1 MQRLIG
7 GPKFAHRATAGHCF
21 ESLLNHTQMVEDLD
35 IFDVSDLMLA
45 AIEYNLRDYRHVL
58 RELEDPE
65 TSYMKDIIT
74 YVDPATRKAALFRD
88 ALEKSVPTWFSNS
101 QEITLSACILVTC
114 RRGGLK
120 RRDCLEILTRNPS
133 IMDKLLTI
141 VSSTRISS
149 YLKDTSYSLAATVLC
164 HLTKMN
170 MSLDGNRDELDT
182 SIKCNQLLYS
192 QPYAVKGLVRAWN
205 SVISESPRKI
215 ARSFTE
221 QWKER
226 MYPDMAWQCVQLLPH
241 SRGMLRIC
249 ILQLLSNLTL
259 AAVAP
264 HHLLLALLPIAYV
277 ACTRAPTELECAEA
291 ELRGDHLVD
300 EHETEFRRVERHL
313 VHVEHRG
320 FERTGE
326 EQPLKLLGPVTLFI
340 PQETIM
346 GPTLLFTL
354 FRSLSTNG
362 YTLRELRRMSKM
374 PSDTP
379 IIDDFP
385 TPLDHIHQI
394 VDKKVIG
401 KLIRLTVHRR
411 LGPLRESGRESL
423 KSDPHLALEI
433 YISAASLANAITD
446 FALHPSNA
454 TAAGVE
460 ENMDSIRHAFQES
473 VFATGNAC
481 EAAGRVG
488 AWAQAKMFAELAI
501 GLCDRYSVAEA
512 AAIGW
517 DLAASREK
525 NIRRLEKSL
534 QQLGQ

>member
-1 MQRLIG
+1 
-7 GPKFAHRATAGHCF
+7 
-21 ESLLNHTQMVEDLD
+21 MVEDLD

-149 YLKDTSYSLAATVLC
+149 YLKDTSNSLAATVLC

-221 QWKER
+221 Q
-226 MYPDMAWQCVQLLPH
+226 
-241 SRGMLRIC
+241 
-249 ILQLLSNLTL
+249 
-259 AAVAP
+259 
-264 HHLLLALLPIAYV
+264 
-277 ACTRAPTELECAEA
+277 
-291 ELRGDHLVD
+291 
-300 EHETEFRRVERHL
+300 
-313 VHVEHRG
+313 
-320 FERTGE
+320 
-326 EQPLKLLGPVTLFI
+326 
-340 PQETIM
+340 
-346 GPTLLFTL
+346 
-354 FRSLSTNG
+354 
-362 YTLRELRRMSKM
+362 
-374 PSDTP
+374 
-379 IIDDFP
+379 
-385 TPLDHIHQI
+385 
-394 VDKKVIG
+394 
-401 KLIRLTVHRR
+401 
-411 LGPLRESGRESL
+411 
-423 KSDPHLALEI
+423 
-433 YISAASLANAITD
+433 
-446 FALHPSNA
+446 
-454 TAAGVE
+454 
-460 ENMDSIRHAFQES
+460 
-473 VFATGNAC
+473 
-481 EAAGRVG
+481 
-488 AWAQAKMFAELAI
+488 
-501 GLCDRYSVAEA
+501 
-512 AAIGW
+512 
-517 DLAASREK
+517 
-525 NIRRLEKSL
+525 
-534 QQLGQ
+534 